1 MATYTWNP
9 PGPGAGNW
17 GINTN
22 WSPNGIPTNLDTVL
36 FSSTNNINCIVAA
49 NANAQILNFQDYA
62 GTVTINTNTVPIP
75 TLTPFLLTVAGN
87 LTLSTNPS
95 FQIIPDANGRGTLVI
110 SANSTITSNGR
121 TIDTTLRFSTINT
134 TILLADTLTLGKGL
148 TIQGTP
154 SGNIN
159 LGSTVPNT
167 QRALNL
173 LNNGISDQDID
184 YAVVSD
190 INGNGGLTIWN
201 YSGTI
206 TNCNNWVIMTTQ
218 AVPISGFAIS

>member
-1 MATYTWNP
+1 MPTYTWNP
-9 PGPGAGNW
+9 PLPGPANW
-17 GINTN
+17 GTSTN
-22 WSPNGIPTNLDTVL
+22 WTPNGVPTNLDPVL
-36 FSSTNNINCIVAA
+36 FNNTNNVECIVAA
-49 NANAQILNFQDYA
+49 NANAQSLDFGNYA
-62 GTVTINTNTVPIP
+62 GTLTINTNTVPIP
-75 TLTPFLLTVAGN
+75 PAPFLLTVAGN
-87 LTLSTNPS
+87 VTLSTNPA
-95 FQIIPDANGRGTLVI
+95 FQLKPDANGLGTLVI

-134 TILLADTLTLGKGL
+134 TILLADTLTLSKGL

-159 LGSTVPNT
+159 LGSTVPTT
-167 QRALNL
+167 QRSLIL

>member
-9 PGPGAGNW
+9 PGPLPGNW
-17 GINTN
+17 GTNTN
-22 WSPNGIPTNLDTVL
+22 WTPNGIPTNLDTVL
-36 FSSTNNINCIVAA
+36 FNNTNNVECIVAA
-49 NANAQILNFQDYA
+49 NANAQTLDFGNYA
-62 GTVTINTNTVPIP
+62 GTLTINTNTVPIP

-87 LTLSTNPS
+87 LTLSTDLA
-95 FQIIPDANGRGTLVI
+95 FQLKPDANGRGTLVI

-159 LGSTVPNT
+159 LGSTVPGT

-190 INGNGGLTIWN
+190 INGNAGLTIWN

-206 TNCNNWVIMTTQ
+206 TNCNNWIIMTTQ

>member
-1 MATYTWNP
+1 MAIYTWNP
-9 PGPGAGNW
+9 PAPGNW
-17 GINTN
+17 GTNTN
-22 WSPNGIPTNLDTVL
+22 WTPNGIPTNLDTVL
-36 FSSTNNINCIVAA
+36 FSSANNNNCIVAA

-134 TILLADTLTLGKGL
+134 TILLADTLTLSKGL